1 MTLRV
6 FTFQSDTLGECRWV
20 ITVKELPK
28 PIVIRRVFDTFT
40 LALASLAPMAE
51 FKRQSAIG
59 RFYCPESQD
68 VRFLLVF
75 KAPKL

>member
-6 FTFQSDTLGECRWV
+6 FTFQSSTLGECRWV

-59 RFYCPESQD
+59 RFYCSDTQD